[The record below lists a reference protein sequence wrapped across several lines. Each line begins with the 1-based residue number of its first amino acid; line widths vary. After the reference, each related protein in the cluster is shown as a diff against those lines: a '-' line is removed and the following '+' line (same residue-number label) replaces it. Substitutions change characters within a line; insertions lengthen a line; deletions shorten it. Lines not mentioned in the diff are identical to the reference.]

1 MNWTSSRKKIWY
13 YEPRFSF
20 NFKLTDTIRFKGAWG
35 NYFQFAK
42 RVVREDTMQ
51 GNREFWVLSDGD
63 NIPVGS
69 ATHYIA
75 GVSYE
80 SEEFLIDIEGYYKDL
95 AGLSEFA
102 LRFTPLSEDENYN
115 QYFYEGTGVAQGV
128 EFLLQKK
135 FGDYTGW
142 LAYTLGQVEYAFP
155 DLADTPFPALQDQT
169 HEFKL
174 VNSYKIGN
182 WTFAGTWIYA
192 TGKPYTEPEG
202 VESMELP
209 FGRTIDRVLMGDK
222 NGARLPAYHRM
233 DLSAT
238 LNFKLWTGDSQ
249 LGMTVFNVYD
259 QKNVWYKEFDVIEGE
274 IIESNFN
281 LMGLTFNL
289 FFNIKF

>member
-1 MNWTSSRKKIWY
+1 
-13 YEPRFSF
+13 
-20 NFKLTDTIRFKGAWG
+20 
-35 NYFQFAK
+35 
-42 RVVREDTMQ
+42 MQ
-51 GNREFWVLSDGD
+51 GNREFWVLSDGE

-80 SEEFLIDIEGYYKDL
+80 SEKFLIDIEGYYKDL
-95 AGLSEFA
+95 AGLSEFS
-102 LRFTPLSEDENYN
+102 LQFTPISEDEDYN
-115 QYFYEGTGVAQGV
+115 QYFYEGIGVSKGI

-142 LAYTLGQVEYAFP
+142 LAYTLGQVEYTFP
-155 DLADTPFPALQDQT
+155 ELTEESFPALQDQT

-174 VNSYKIGN
+174 VNTYSVGN

-192 TGKPYTEPEG
+192 SGKPYTEPEG
-202 VESMELP
+202 IESIELP
-209 FGRTIDRVLMGDK
+209 FGRTIYQVIMGDK
-222 NGARLPAYHRM
+222 NGARLPAYHRL
-233 DLSAT
+233 DLSAS
-238 LNFKLWTGDSQ
+238 LDFKMWDGDAQ
-249 LGMTVFNVYD
+249 IGMTIFNVYD

-289 FFNIKF
+289 FFNLKF